1 MSVSLI
7 MDVDERTMSLSPTVG
22 TTTTVIIMTTV
33 IALGVGV
40 HDFDNTPLDRS
51 IDQCDDV

>member
-22 TTTTVIIMTTV
+22 TTTTIVIIMTTV

-40 HDFDNTPLDRS
+40 HDFDNTPLDR
-51 IDQCDDV
+51 CDVMMCE